1 MAVRY
6 THIELQNLNQ
16 LIEKQW
22 NTVSD
27 NLILSIGNV
36 EISKAEISLLTSIAE
51 QLVAK
56 SHSFV
61 VVAPN
66 LSYDSLPELINFC
79 PTFEEA
85 IDCIEFEEIQRDLA
99 E

>member
-1 MAVRY
+1 MAISY
-6 THIELQNLNQ
+6 THIEVQHLNQ
-16 LIEKQW
+16 LVENQW
-22 NTVSD
+22 DTVSD
-27 NLILSIGNV
+27 NVILSIENV
-36 EISKAEISLLTSIAE
+36 EISEGEISLLTSIAA
-51 QLVAK
+51 QLEAK
-56 SHSFV
+56 SRSFV

-66 LSYDSLPELINFC
+66 LSYEALPERVNFC

>member
-1 MAVRY
+1 MAVKY
-6 THIELQNLNQ
+6 IHIELHHLGL
-16 LIEKQW
+16 LIENQW
-22 NTVSD
+22 NTISD

-36 EISKAEISLLTSIAE
+36 EISKAEVSLLTSIAE
-51 QLVAK
+51 QLEAK
-56 SHSFV
+56 SRSFV
-61 VVAPN
+61 IVAPN
-66 LSYDSLPELINFC
+66 LSYDSLPENVNFC